1 MNKTENICILLHF
14 VCKFEYYDNPQRRR
28 SGLEC
33 GLQAFRWDMQV
44 REASSMEGRGVGRAY
59 KSDKQIKKKVILVFE
74 NTFLSLDFFG
84 FQNKIPAGFV
94 PHFCKWGHVP
104 SWPTLAQ
111 AIRST
116 NYCDCIRNTSP
127 FRFSLSAV
135 CFRISLHHVFTRN
148 ASRFFIACKY

>member
-84 FQNKIPAGFV
+84 FQNKIPAFSKSPPKKSCGGQVLSPTFV
-94 PHFCKWGHVP
+94 SGGMCPLDPHC
-104 SWPTLAQ
+104 LRQ
-111 AIRST
+111 
-116 NYCDCIRNTSP
+116 
-127 FRFSLSAV
+127 
-135 CFRISLHHVFTRN
+135 
-148 ASRFFIACKY
+148 